1 METDMATVEFEEGV
15 DEALGRHFAGDA
27 LRKVVDAYGDAEGL
41 SEIDVSMSGSGVPVC
56 FISPSRER
64 RGEMLA
70 VFLNEGNVLVGTGM
84 DRDGLFRSFVFSP
97 AIRTEATTCDEGF
110 RRTACPWSE
119 EAFLGCL
126 KEALG
131 RWTRPDFKG
140 EHRRLVAILREAGR
154 LGPDITFPDVGH

>member
-1 METDMATVEFEEGV
+1 MATVEFEEGV
-15 DEALGRHFAGDA
+15 NEALDRHFAGDA
-27 LRKVVDAYGDAEGL
+27 LRRVVEAHRKSEGL
-41 SEIDVSMSGSGVPVC
+41 ARIDLGVSGYGASMC
-56 FISPSRER
+56 IFSPLRER
-64 RGEMLA
+64 PGEMLA

-84 DRDGLFRSFVFSP
+84 DRDGLFRSFVLSP
-97 AIRTEATTCDEGF
+97 DFGTETTTCEDGF
-110 RRTACPWSE
+110 RRTTGPWSE